1 MKQDLRSKNGGT
13 WWQIACNCSQL
24 LFSMLVDVWLG
35 KPPPPLSFS
44 LFISLSIFPFPLLK
58 KKITQNALGVE
69 FPVFLFDP
77 KIHIVAA
84 YAAHLHRSLTTE
96 IYMIQ

>member
-1 MKQDLRSKNGGT
+1 MEAPGGRLLV
-13 WWQIACNCSQL
+13 IVLSYCSQC
-24 LFSMLVDVWLG
+24 WLMFG
-35 KPPPPLSFS
+35 LGSPPPLSFS
-44 LFISLSIFPFPLLK
+44 LFISLSLSIFPFPLLK